1 MMHHYHL
8 STHHVFQMPRSD
20 VRSETLAALQSIIEV
35 ATGGQAVP
43 LPGFPEYF
51 LSIRN
56 TWVGAVGWVIQGPE
70 PRRVESPAMDKVR
83 AIPKVGGLH
92 HHYTRRAA

>member
-1 MMHHYHL
+1 MLANGLLPFGHSFASESMMHHYHL

-43 LPGFPEYF
+43 LPRIPRI
-51 LSIRN
+51 LSKHQEHL
-56 TWVGAVGWVIQGPE
+56 G
-70 PRRVESPAMDKVR
+70 RRSGVAHPGTRAPGHGSVR
-83 AIPKVGGLH
+83 DSLDD
-92 HHYTRRAA
+92 

>member
-51 LSIRN
+51 LRYCQIELVTDRM
-56 TWVGAVGWVIQGPE
+56 VQ
-70 PRRVESPAMDKVR
+70 
-83 AIPKVGGLH
+83 
-92 HHYTRRAA
+92 